1 MLIAWATTYYVYF
14 IYTKFIDKYP
24 NDIDKQFCALLAIL
38 WPMTIPM
45 SAVYLASRLL
55 AKGLK

>member
-1 MLIAWATTYYVYF
+1 MLIAWATTYYIYF
-14 IYTKFIDKYP
+14 IYTKFIDKCT
-24 NDIDKQFCALLAIL
+24 NDSDKQFCALLGIL

-45 SAVYLASRLL
+45 SVVYLASRLL